1 MGDML
6 TQAEIDA
13 LLNGTSSSEES
24 DDSANNIDYEESL
37 SVQEIDALGEIGNIS
52 MGTSATTLFTLLSQ
66 KVTITTPNVTITT
79 WGEISKSKSSQYVAV
94 KVEYT
99 DGLIG
104 SNLLILKQDDVK
116 VITDL
121 MMGGEGIKTGGE
133 LTDLHLSAISEA
145 MNQMIGS
152 SATSMS
158 SMFSK
163 RIDISPP
170 KAYVVNFENGD
181 PYGDF
186 EADDKLVKIAF
197 KMVVGNLIDSEIM
210 QLLPMKFAKELVNTL
225 LNSSASNQKSS
236 QSEQEYLTSVSQP
249 IMQQPTMQQQPIMQ
263 QPVMQQPMVQQP
275 MIQQPMIQQ
284 PMIQQPMM
292 QQPMMQQPMMQQQ
305 PMQGFGFDSG
315 YQELQRP
322 RNPVSVQ
329 PAQFQT
335 FDDGLSASEKK
346 NISLIMDLPLQVTVE
361 LGRTQKLIRDILE
374 FGSGSII
381 ELDKLAGEPV
391 DILVNGKAIAK
402 GEVVVID
409 ESFGVRITD
418 IIHPSKRL

>member
-13 LLNGTSSSEES
+13 LLNGTSSSEEP
-24 DDSANNIDYEESL
+24 DDSVSDVAATGDTGLL
-37 SVQEIDALGEIGNIS
+37 SNQEIDALGEIGNIS

-66 KVTITTPNVTITT
+66 KVIITTPNVTVTS
-79 WGEISKSKSSQYVAV
+79 WQDLSASYSSQYVAV

-116 VITDL
+116 IITDL
-121 MMGGEGIKTGGE
+121 MMGGEGAKAEGE
-133 LTDLHLSAISEA
+133 LNDLHLSAISEA

-170 KAYVVNFENGD
+170 KAYVVSFGDSD
-181 PYGDF
+181 PYGEFAPDEKF
-186 EADDKLVKIAF
+186 VKIAF
-197 KMVVGNLIDSEIM
+197 KMEVGNLIDSEIM
-210 QLLPMKFAKELVNTL
+210 QLLPMKFAKELVSSL
-225 LNSSASNQKSS
+225 LTSASSV
-236 QSEQEYLTSVSQP
+236 QSTPVPKPTPEP
-249 IMQQPTMQQQPIMQ
+249 IFETPMAAVQQPMMMEPPMMQT
-263 QPVMQQPMVQQP
+263 QPVMQQQMQQQP
-275 MIQQPMIQQ
+275 M
-284 PMIQQPMM
+284 MM
-292 QQPMMQQPMMQQQ
+292 QQPM
-305 PMQGFGFDSG
+305 QGYGYDGG
-315 YQELQRP
+315 YQDIQRP
-322 RNPVSVQ
+322 RNPVNVQ
-329 PAQFQT
+329 PAQFQA
-335 FDDGLSASEKK
+335 FDDGLSAAEKK

-361 LGRTQKLIRDILE
+361 LGRTQKLIKDILE
-374 FGSGSII
+374 FGAGSII